1 MPRASV
7 LIPTY
12 NRVAYVADAIETV
25 LDQTYRNIE
34 ALVVNDGSTDG
45 TREMLERYTDD
56 RRVRICHN
64 ERNRGIS
71 YSFNRAATN
80 ARGVPLYTRGRR
92 SMAPREDRNTDRT
105 VRSSRRG
112 VRRRLHAGRRPE
124 ARTPHPDAATDLT
137 R

>member
-12 NRVAYVADAIETV
+12 NQVAYVAGAIETV
-25 LDQTYRNIE
+25 LDQTYRDIE

-45 TREMLERYTDD
+45 TREVLERYADD
-56 RRVRICHN
+56 RRVRIFHN

-80 ARGVPLYTRGRR
+80 ARGVPLCT
-92 SMAPREDRNTDRT
+92 
-105 VRSSRRG
+105 
-112 VRRRLHAGRRPE
+112 RRR
-124 ARTPHPDAATDLT
+124 
-137 R
+137 